1 MFDCW
6 IYVNFHNI
14 IFAQNV
20 SSLSTKALIRVA
32 LQAICWIISET
43 LNEEKI
49 DNSVKRETC

>member
-1 MFDCW
+1 MIDYL
-6 IYVNFHNI
+6 IYVNFHNM
-14 IFAQNV
+14 IFAQNM

-32 LQAICWIISET
+32 LQAICWIISEI